1 MGPCK
6 CLLSVPMALKGAS
19 IHKRH
24 LSALDTVRKPV
35 RCFCKLQLKVVHKG
49 AVSHLLCAV
58 NSVTLVH
65 TIKTT
70 LEIT

>member
-24 LSALDTVRKPV
+24 LSRDTVRKPV
-35 RCFCKLQLKVVHKG
+35 RRFCKLQLKVVHKG

-70 LEIT
+70 LVIT